1 MRPLTEEET
10 KAVFEKLYKFIGKN
24 IKNLI
29 DRPNEPYCFR
39 LHKNKVFYVK
49 ERLMK
54 KATNVSRDKLV
65 ALGTCVGKLT
75 HTGKFRLTIGALDL
89 ISQYAKHKIWVKP
102 SAEMQFLYGN
112 NILKSGLARITENTP
127 TYTGVVI
134 YSMADIP
141 LGFGVTAKS
150 TNECRSLDPNA
161 VVAFHQADCGEFLRN
176 EDEL

>member
-29 DRPNEPYCFR
+29 DRPNDPHCFR
-39 LHKNKVFYVK
+39 LQKNKVFYVK
-49 ERLMK
+49 EKLMK
-54 KATNVSRDKLV
+54 KATNVARDKLV
-65 ALGTCVGKLT
+65 ALGTCIGKLT

-89 ISQYAKHKIWVKP
+89 ISQYAKYKIWVKP

-112 NILKSGLARITENTP
+112 NVLKSGLARITENTP
-127 TYTGVVI
+127 AYTGVVI
-134 YSMADIP
+134 YNMADIP

-150 TNECRSLDPNA
+150 TNECRNVDPNA
-161 VVAFHQADCGEFLRN
+161 VVTFHQADCGEFLRA